1 MTVSP
6 PHAGAPGAAAPRAHA
21 DARPAGLHVGYLV
34 QQFPPEVGAGPARA
48 GEMSEHWLRA
58 GARVTAITGMPNRPA
73 GRIHPDYRGKLF
85 MREPWQGVEVLR
97 SWLFASPRHGFAR
110 TLVNNLSFMAT
121 GAVSAAARARGLDV
135 LIASS
140 PPFFVHVA
148 GVAAARA
155 RRVPLVLEV
164 RDLWP
169 DYLAGMGVVKGRAKD
184 ALFALERRLLRAADH
199 VVVVTGAFR
208 ERVIEK
214 GVAPERVTVIPN
226 GVDAGRYYADP
237 AGARLPG
244 GPAAPGA
251 FVVGYLGNFGASQ
264 DLGQVLEA
272 ARIVAARDPSIRFVL
287 VGDGTERARVEAH
300 AARLALPSVSLHP
313 PIAKDETR
321 GFYAA
326 CDLCLVPLAG
336 VGALQETIPSKIFE
350 IMACERPVVAS
361 LAGEGAR
368 VMGESGGG
376 IVARPGDPVSLADA
390 LLRLRAAPAAERAE
404 MGARGRAYVQAHY
417 ARERLAERYLE
428 LLQRVAREG
437 RR

>member
-1 MTVSP
+1 MTVSSP
-6 PHAGAPGAAAPRAHA
+6 RAAAPHLSTAPPCA
-21 DARPAGLHVGYLV
+21 LSAAGLHVGYLV

-85 MREPWQGVEVLR
+85 MREDWDGVNVLR

-110 TLVNNLSFMAT
+110 TLANNLSFMAT
-121 GAVSAAARARGLDV
+121 GAVSAASRARGLDV

-140 PPFFVHVA
+140 PPFFVHLA
-148 GVAAARA
+148 GVAAAAA

-169 DYLAGMGVVKGRAKD
+169 DYLAGMGVVKGRGKD
-184 ALFALERRLLRAADH
+184 ALFALERRLLRAAEH
-199 VVVVTGAFR
+199 VVVVTESFR

-214 GVAPERVTVIPN
+214 GVSPERVTVVPN
-226 GVDAGRYYADP
+226 GVDPARYYPDP

-244 GPAAPGA
+244 GSAKPGE

-272 ARIVAARDPSIRFVL
+272 ARIVADRDPSIRWVL
-287 VGDGTERARVEAH
+287 VGDGTERARVDEH
-300 AARLALPSVSLHP
+300 AARLGLPSVTLHP
-313 PIAKDETR
+313 PIPKDETR

-336 VGALQETIPSKIFE
+336 VKALEEAIPSKLFE
-350 IMACERPVVAS
+350 TLACERPVVGS

-368 VMGESGGG
+368 VLERSGAGV
-376 IVARPGDPVSLADA
+376 VARPGDPASLAEA
-390 LLRLRAAPAAERAE
+390 VLRMRAAPAAERAE
-404 MGARGRAYVQAHY
+404 MGRRGRAYVQEHY

-428 LLQRVAREG
+428 LLARVAGQG